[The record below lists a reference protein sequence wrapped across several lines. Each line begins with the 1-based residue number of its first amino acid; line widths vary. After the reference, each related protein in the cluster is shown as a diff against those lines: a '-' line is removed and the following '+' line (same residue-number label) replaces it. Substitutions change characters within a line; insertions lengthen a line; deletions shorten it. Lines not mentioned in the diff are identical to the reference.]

1 MSRVRKPRITLRA
14 AELDDAAAVAALYV
28 DPSVFGALLQL
39 PYPRESYWRER
50 LDSRDPDNLHLLAL
64 IGDQIVGHGYLG
76 RPHPHARRRHVGDIG
91 IVVSPAHQRRGIGDA
106 LMVALIDRAEQWMQM
121 TRLELEV
128 YIDNAAAIALYRK
141 HGFVEE
147 GRMRQYAFRDG
158 EYVDVWG
165 MARLKQENGKGKREN
180 GRIRSGG

>member
-1 MSRVRKPRITLRA
+1 MSRVRRPKITLRA

-28 DPSVFGALLQL
+28 DPGVFGSVLQL

-50 LDSRDPDNLHLLAL
+50 LDSRDPDNLNLLAL

-76 RPHPHARRRHVGDIG
+76 RPQPHARRRHVGAIG
-91 IVVSPAHQRRGIGDA
+91 IAVGPAHQRRGIGDA
-106 LMVALIDRAEQWMQM
+106 LMTALIERAERWMQM

-128 YIDNAAAIALYRK
+128 YVDNAAAIALYRK

-147 GRMRQYAFRDG
+147 GRMRAYAFRDG
-158 EYVDVWG
+158 QYVDALG
-165 MARLKQENGKGKREN
+165 MARLKR
-180 GRIRSGG
+180 